1 MEGSASV
8 KTEAMDTSG
17 GSQLPPTRVR
27 LPKTEGNEKPGVET
41 LLSLWNQQQSYI
53 DHLEA
58 SAEKTDSRSA
68 GNCDNF
74 FFQFS
79 FFPKKEIKTDVQ
91 SMSICLV
98 WIKSVVKKKS

>member
-27 LPKTEGNEKPGVET
+27 LPKTEGNEKPDVET

-74 FFQFS
+74 FQFS
-79 FFPKKEIKTDVQ
+79 FFPKKEKKQMNQCQ
-91 SMSICLV
+91 SVLYGLNQL
-98 WIKSVVKKKS
+98 